1 MSKAVRRYVLR
12 AASSFGGAVYR
23 GTECSDQS
31 VIASRTRQQPAS
43 RSGQAA
49 GRSLCTEDE
58 NPRENLPHVLI
69 GRDQALGVE
78 LAKRNM
84 KRPSV
89 GVQRPKT
96 VQGEMDT
103 FSKTNAGGSDE

>member
-1 MSKAVRRYVLR
+1 MSKAVRRYVSR
-12 AASSFGGAVYR
+12 AASSFGGAVYC
-23 GTECSDQS
+23 GTEYSDQS

-43 RSGQAA
+43 RSGQPA
-49 GRSLCTEDE
+49 GGSLHPEDE
-58 NPRENLPHVLI
+58 DARQYLPHVPI
-69 GRDQALGVE
+69 GGDQALGVE

-89 GVQRPKT
+89 GVERPKT

-103 FSKTNAGGSDE
+103 FSETNAGGSDE